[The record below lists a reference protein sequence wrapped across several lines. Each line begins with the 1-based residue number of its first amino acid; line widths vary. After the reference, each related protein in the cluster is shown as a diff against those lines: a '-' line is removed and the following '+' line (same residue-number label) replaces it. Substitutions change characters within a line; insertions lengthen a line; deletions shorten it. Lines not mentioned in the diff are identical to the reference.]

1 MRKGIKRATLLL
13 SALASSAL
21 ALEPDDVAL
30 DFLRR
35 LQEDENPVS
44 ELFEETV
51 ISPQTGTIRRVV
63 IAKRLERV
71 GRYLR
76 ENQYEFEILD
86 EKRDGEFAAVILSA
100 ISQHDPLDVEV
111 FALGLRRDKEDSW
124 AVAPVPGC
132 FDNVH
137 LGYDEELEQRVDA
150 LEGWMGSARLSKL
163 RDLHRSAL
171 QRFRERMNK
180 AVPRALLEESN
191 PAKLVSEF
199 VAACGEGNLAAA
211 MVLLGQFE
219 GEMVE
224 EDRDLQRV
232 MSRGLQGLDHRK
244 HWRLLTSPNV
254 VRLVVQ
260 DDPGDDVDAEVSLLI
275 FDPSERETVNLVR
288 FVLLRLG
295 KRWIIELP
303 LSLRLADQD
312 RLTFQRALWRER
324 DEDDEAL
331 RNQFERYFEKR
342 NEGRRAQSLQDA
354 GTQIER
360 VLREGTLAEF
370 FRFVHRSEKLSE
382 SERRR
387 AYRYLGEF
395 WSKIHQDSKAAS
407 DGELIEVIEH
417 EDAGVLVFHLIS
429 TANFERLN
437 LVSLVLMKDESG
449 WAIVPGVTTAANYEE
464 LPKEQRAHQDEVVA
478 MFNGQKKELSKK
490 AGAELMKRFVSAIPA
505 EGVVVSRKEA
515 AAVVKKF
522 RGLLREGRLL
532 ACFEC
537 CALLDLEEGAWEAL
551 KSLSYEYKG
560 ALQAKAP
567 DREVNVHGDTPW
579 AAVTLRVD
587 SGTGREPD
595 FPMYLVLATKEGPR
609 IVVDVGLRLATNKGR
624 EVLNRRVWK
633 RIDEQLEEKE
643 SALVR
648 SLFEGHVEHSK
659 NDLAEWEKSNKSSP

>member
-1 MRKGIKRATLLL
+1 MILVL

-21 ALEPDDVAL
+21 ALEPGDAAL
-30 DFLRR
+30 GFFRR
-35 LQEDENPVS
+35 LQENVIPVS
-44 ELFEETV
+44 ELLGET
-51 ISPQTGTIRRVV
+51 ILSPQTGTIRRVT
-63 IAKRLERV
+63 ITKRLDRV

-76 ENQYEFEILD
+76 GNQYEFEILD
-86 EKRDGEFAAVILSA
+86 EKQDGEFAAVILSA
-100 ISQHDPLDVEV
+100 ISRYDPLEVDVL
-111 FALGLRRDKEDSW
+111 ALGMRRDQDDSW
-124 AVAPVPGC
+124 AVAPVPGS
-132 FDNVH
+132 FDNVY
-137 LGYDEELEQRVDA
+137 LGYDEELERRIDA
-150 LEGWMGSARLSKL
+150 LEVWMGSARVSKL
-163 RDLHRSAL
+163 RDLHRSVL
-171 QRFRERMNK
+171 QEFRERMNK

-199 VAACGEGNLAAA
+199 VAACGERNLAAA
-211 MVLLGQFE
+211 TVLLGQFE
-219 GEMVE
+219 GEVLE
-224 EDRDLQRV
+224 EDRALLRV
-232 MSRGLQGLDHRK
+232 LSRGLHGLDHRK
-244 HWRLLTSPNV
+244 HWRLLTSPDV

-275 FDPSERETVNLVR
+275 FDPSERGRVNLVH
-288 FVLLRLG
+288 FVLLRSG

-303 LSLRLADQD
+303 SSLRLADQD
-312 RLTFQRALWRER
+312 RITFERALLRGR
-324 DEDDEAL
+324 NEDDDEL
-331 RNQFERYFEKR
+331 RNQFQNYFEER
-342 NEGRRAQSLQDA
+342 NETRRAQSLQEA
-354 GTQIER
+354 GTQIEK

-395 WSKIHQDSKAAS
+395 WSKIHQDSRATSECK
-407 DGELIEVIEH
+407 LVEVIEH

-429 TANFERLN
+429 TANFEHLK

-449 WAIVPGVTTAANYEE
+449 WAIVPGVTTAANFEE

-490 AGAELMKRFVSAIPA
+490 ASAELMKRFVIAIPA

-515 AAVVKKF
+515 SELVKEF
-522 RGLLREGRLL
+522 RGLLGEGRLL
-532 ACFEC
+532 ACFEY

-551 KSLSYEYKG
+551 KALSSEYKG

-567 DREVNVHGDTPW
+567 DREVHVNGDTPW

-587 SGTGREPD
+587 SGKGRKPYY
-595 FPMYLVLATKEGPR
+595 PMYLVIATKEGPR

-624 EVLNRRVWK
+624 VEINRRVWK

-659 NDLAEWEKSNKSSP
+659 IDLAEWEKSNKSSP